1 MSELNDCL
9 GDVDLHRD
17 AYQQAQRI
25 IRISD

>member
-1 MSELNDCL
+1 MSELNDRL